1 MKCALRLHGCC
12 SIGNSLFV
20 IARPYSKDGLFLMVR
35 EAAFEDKVY
44 GDAPVR
50 SKTLQLDFFEEP

>member
-1 MKCALRLHGCC
+1 
-12 SIGNSLFV
+12 
-20 IARPYSKDGLFLMVR
+20 MVR